1 MVRFKPD
8 TNRHG
13 RPSARHSPI
22 VDHRQEMETI
32 MRRNIVASF
41 CVLLVTSIAPAS
53 AQVVID
59 LSLITC
65 KQLLDSDAERQILIS
80 SWMSGY
86 FSATK
91 NLNELDFRY
100 VKRNAKVV
108 GSYCKT
114 HKSDTVM
121 NAMQKNW
128 R

>member
-1 MVRFKPD
+1 MKR
-8 TNRHG
+8 
-13 RPSARHSPI
+13 
-22 VDHRQEMETI
+22 TI
-32 MRRNIVASF
+32 IATTL
-41 CVLLVTSIAPAS
+41 LLVCGSAVPAR
-53 AQVVID
+53 AQAVLD

-65 KQLLDSDAERQILIS
+65 RQLLAADAERQALIG

-100 VKRNAKVV
+100 VRRNAKVV
-108 GSYCKT
+108 GNYCKA

-128 R
+128 RWGDGGALLGSVSTDGALAPSGVVTSGVSWM

>member
-1 MVRFKPD
+1 
-8 TNRHG
+8 
-13 RPSARHSPI
+13 
-22 VDHRQEMETI
+22 
-32 MRRNIVASF
+32 MRRSILASF
-41 CVLLVTSIAPAS
+41 CVLLVTSIAPAR

-65 KQLLDSDAERQILIS
+65 KQLLNSYAELQALIS

-91 NLNELDFRY
+91 NLSELDFRY

-108 GSYCKT
+108 GNYCKT
-114 HKSDTVM
+114 YKSDTVM

-128 R
+128 H

>member
-1 MVRFKPD
+1 MK
-8 TNRHG
+8 
-13 RPSARHSPI
+13 
-22 VDHRQEMETI
+22 
-32 MRRNIVASF
+32 RNIVVS
-41 CVLLVTSIAPAS
+41 CCLLLFTSIGPVS

-65 KQLLDSDAERQILIS
+65 KQLLDSDAERQALIS

-108 GSYCKT
+108 GGYCKT

>member
-1 MVRFKPD
+1 MK
-8 TNRHG
+8 
-13 RPSARHSPI
+13 
-22 VDHRQEMETI
+22 
-32 MRRNIVASF
+32 RNIVVSCCLLLFAS
-41 CVLLVTSIAPAS
+41 LAPVS

-65 KQLLDSDAERQILIS
+65 KQLLDSDAERQTLIS

-108 GSYCKT
+108 GGYCKT

>member
-1 MVRFKPD
+1 
-8 TNRHG
+8 
-13 RPSARHSPI
+13 
-22 VDHRQEMETI
+22 METI